1 MSNKWGKE
9 INRRWKRTSSTIQTN
24 VFSYWLLFT

>member
-24 VFSYWLLFT
+24 SFSYC